1 MKTFLL
7 ILVLLIS
14 SAASPSQLAC
24 LCLHKQNE
32 MVVNVTANTNNYFI
46 TLNAPMVVG
55 TLLDV
60 YRNGIEQTNMV
71 DYTIT
76 GNTVTFKYQVVVGD
90 ILKIRFFS

>member
-14 SAASPSQLAC
+14 SAAGPTC

-71 DYTIT
+71 DYTVI

>member
-1 MKTFLL
+1 
-7 ILVLLIS
+7 
-14 SAASPSQLAC
+14 
-24 LCLHKQNE
+24 

-76 GNTVTFKYQVVVGD
+76 RNTVTFKYQVMVGD

>member
-1 MKTFLL
+1 MKTSLL

-14 SAASPSQLAC
+14 SAASGPTC

-76 GNTVTFKYQVVVGD
+76 RNTVTFKYQVMVGD